1 MLTAR
6 ARQPRQAQPRR
17 VRQAHTMM
25 TRSRSKQALAS
36 SINAREAAQHSLVM
50 QQHLDDTDVD
60 LLVLRNKQR
69 FCQYLLFINSLGYTL
84 NAYGQDHSSALPS
97 IVSGSVL
104 SSRDS
109 PLIKVDY

>member
-1 MLTAR
+1 M
-6 ARQPRQAQPRR
+6 AQPRR

-69 FCQYLLFINSLGYTL
+69 FRR
-84 NAYGQDHSSALPS
+84 S
-97 IVSGSVL
+97 ISILWVT
-104 SSRDS
+104 
-109 PLIKVDY
+109 PLMPMVR

>member
-1 MLTAR
+1 
-6 ARQPRQAQPRR
+6 
-17 VRQAHTMM
+17 MM
-25 TRSRSKQALAS
+25 TRSRSKQALAY